1 MAEAHQAVA
10 FSFSITHEGWDINYD
25 REVLNLV
32 WDSGIRS
39 WKKRIGR
46 LRVSFRCAG
55 TILNDSSQFLNEQFI
70 EQSHFS
76 CKLQNSIRNGAYPAH
91 LQSLW
96 IIISIAFGLHFSG
109 KKTPFDLA
117 NRILPW
123 LPG

>member
-70 EQSHFS
+70 EQSHF
-76 CKLQNSIRNGAYPAH
+76 LANYR
-91 LQSLW
+91 
-96 IIISIAFGLHFSG
+96 IAFEME
-109 KKTPFDLA
+109 
-117 NRILPW
+117 RIQHICRVY
-123 LPG
+123 GSSYR

>member
-10 FSFSITHEGWDINYD
+10 FSFSITHDGWDINYD

-39 WKKRIGR
+39 WKKRVGR
-46 LRVSFRCAG
+46 LR
-55 TILNDSSQFLNEQFI
+55 
-70 EQSHFS
+70 
-76 CKLQNSIRNGAYPAH
+76 NSIRNGAYPAH

-96 IIISIAFGLHFSG
+96 IIISIAAALHVSG

-117 NRILPW
+117 NRLLPW